1 MKWYMDL
8 KIGTKQ
14 LLSYLVL
21 LALTGFLGLFA
32 LHGLGVVQEQAAEL
46 AGRRFPV
53 TQALSE
59 LRPGMFQYRVAE
71 MDYIFRQDPDERDL
85 RKSKMQSGLAESENA
100 LEKLGVLLVAPE
112 EKKAYEA
119 VKADLAK
126 CKAETALVLGM
137 VAQKKDLEAQAEET
151 GTANGNFEDLMSDI
165 KAAIDL
171 EVSAAAAAS
180 KNSTTLYQRTRWL
193 VMGTLV
199 VALALGL
206 FMAVTSSRMIGRPI
220 HEVSEVAKQ
229 IASGDLNGKPLT
241 IRSEDE
247 IGQLAGSINTMQKH
261 LQATISAVTRNA
273 GHIATASQ
281 KFLSVSRSMQD
292 DSEKASTQSQAVSEA
307 TEEVNMNLDTVATAT
322 EQMSTTIRDI
332 AKNATESARIAGEA
346 RKRAAD
352 TNAMVTKLGNSTAQI
367 GQVIKVVTSI
377 AQKTNLLALNATIEA
392 ARAGEVGAGF
402 AVVATEVKE
411 LAKQTANATQ
421 EIAKTIEAIRV
432 DANAAIEAIS
442 RIDGIISQVDSIST
456 TIAAAVEEQSAT
468 TDQMSSSLTGAARS
482 SRGVAENI
490 RSVAQVTQSTSQG
503 TADLQKSA
511 AELSQMSSDLHELV
525 SQFKLAAIA
534 AEQDGIAGAKDS
546 EFREEYEKVAVGD

>member
-71 MDYIFRQDPDERDL
+71 MDYIFTQDPDERDL
-85 RKSKMQSGLAESENA
+85 RKSKMQSGLAESENT

-402 AVVATEVKE
+402 AIGGHRSEGTC
-411 LAKQTANATQ
+411 
-421 EIAKTIEAIRV
+421 EADRQCHAGNRQ
-432 DANAAIEAIS
+432 DH
-442 RIDGIISQVDSIST
+442 
-456 TIAAAVEEQSAT
+456 
-468 TDQMSSSLTGAARS
+468 RS
-482 SRGVAENI
+482 YPRRRQRRH
-490 RSVAQVTQSTSQG
+490 RSHQP
-503 TADLQKSA
+503 
-511 AELSQMSSDLHELV
+511 H
-525 SQFKLAAIA
+525 
-534 AEQDGIAGAKDS
+534 
-546 EFREEYEKVAVGD
+546 

>member
-1 MKWYMDL
+1 
-8 KIGTKQ
+8 
-14 LLSYLVL
+14 
-21 LALTGFLGLFA
+21 
-32 LHGLGVVQEQAAEL
+32 
-46 AGRRFPV
+46 
-53 TQALSE
+53 
-59 LRPGMFQYRVAE
+59 
-71 MDYIFRQDPDERDL
+71 
-85 RKSKMQSGLAESENA
+85 
-100 LEKLGVLLVAPE
+100 
-112 EKKAYEA
+112 
-119 VKADLAK
+119 
-126 CKAETALVLGM
+126 
-137 VAQKKDLEAQAEET
+137 
-151 GTANGNFEDLMSDI
+151 
-165 KAAIDL
+165 
-171 EVSAAAAAS
+171 
-180 KNSTTLYQRTRWL
+180 
-193 VMGTLV
+193 
-199 VALALGL
+199 
-206 FMAVTSSRMIGRPI
+206 
-220 HEVSEVAKQ
+220 VSEVAKQ